1 MQMSDARIFGG
12 GPMQCARFLDQF
24 GVLVLFAKVIF
35 NYYKNSMQLEVHASL
50 LVDIIMRRQTRDLSV
65 LAAIAALVCG
75 FAVASA
81 EAQAPEKMKA
91 QTVSL
96 GIVTQLDRTRM
107 ADQFSDF
114 VRYVAAK
121 LSSGSDIKGKVVIA
135 ATSFELARLIEQ
147 RQVDFYMESPYPTHL
162 INNVQGVAKLRLR
175 RWKGGK
181 AEYQSLIF
189 TKRDGEIN
197 RLDDLRGKVLAF
209 EDPESTS
216 GHFLPKSFLIRKG
229 FKFTDKNRYDLYASP
244 TDIGYLFAYSQEN
257 LVNWVLTK
265 KAAAAAFS
273 DDDYARLGGNRAAST
288 PLSLR
293 SKGFFPGVGRSPRE
307 DIGVDARKRARAEN
321 LKKDRRHHKVRPSAR
336 RRCGAPAKALRNLS
350 FC

>member
-1 MQMSDARIFGG
+1 MQF
-12 GPMQCARFLDQF
+12 
-24 GVLVLFAKVIF
+24 
-35 NYYKNSMQLEVHASL
+35 EVHASFSMA
-50 LVDIIMRRQTRDLSV
+50 IMMRRQTRELSV

-96 GIVTQLDRTRM
+96 GIVTQLDRKRM

-121 LSSGSDIKGKVVIA
+121 LTSASGIEGKVVIA

-147 RQVDFYMESPYPTHL
+147 KQVDFYMESPYPTHL

-175 RWKGGK
+175 RWKGGS

-197 RLDDLRGKVLAF
+197 RLEDLRGKILAF

-229 FKFTDKNRYDLYASP
+229 FKFTDKNRYDLYASS
-244 TDIGYLFAYSQEN
+244 TDVGYLFAYSQEN

-273 DDDYARLGGNRAAST
+273 DDDYARLE
-288 PLSLR
+288 
-293 SKGFFPGVGRSPRE
+293 K
-307 DIGVDARKRARAEN
+307 RKRSDITILAETEQLPRHFLSVRKDFPPALADRLEKILVSMHEN
-321 LKKDRRHHKVRPSAR
+321 EQGRRILKKADDTTKFDPLPEGDEALR
-336 RRCGAPAKALRNLS
+336 RRLSEIFDSAKKS
-350 FC
+350 